1 MSKFVIRASDNTGS
15 TSSDH
20 ELQESWKRNE
30 HNLKKAVEK
39 MFASEDRVDNSL
51 LNLFRIM
58 IASRYGKS
66 IGADGIREAY
76 EQGLEDDDDKD
87 EGDQTKIEVE
97 QVDADITAN
106 GKVRRFT
113 LGGQSRNRQRTAT
126 VTSEADMLGNISVS
140 EFPRLSRV

>member
-76 EQGLEDDDDKD
+76 EEGLDDDDKD
-87 EGDQTKIEVE
+87 EGD
-97 QVDADITAN
+97 
-106 GKVRRFT
+106 
-113 LGGQSRNRQRTAT
+113 
-126 VTSEADMLGNISVS
+126 
-140 EFPRLSRV
+140 

>member
-1 MSKFVIRASDNTGS
+1 
-15 TSSDH
+15 
-20 ELQESWKRNE
+20 
-30 HNLKKAVEK
+30 

-76 EQGLEDDDDKD
+76 EQGLEDDDKD
-87 EGDQTKIEVE
+87 EGDNTKIEVE